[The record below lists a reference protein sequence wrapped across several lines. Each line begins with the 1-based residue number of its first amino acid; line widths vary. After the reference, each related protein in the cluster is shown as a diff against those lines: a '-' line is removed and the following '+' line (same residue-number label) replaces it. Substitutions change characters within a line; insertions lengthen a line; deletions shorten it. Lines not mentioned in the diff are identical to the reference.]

1 MKAAV
6 FVPSHITG
14 FFEII
19 RKDDPLRTGSR
30 GAGVVLDRGVMTR
43 VRALRSEDKTR
54 VVING
59 RTVKDDPVTRR
70 AVELLREHTG
80 FRGGIKVCHKIQVPV
95 GCGFGTS
102 AACALGTIL
111 AAVRELELP
120 VTVNTA
126 GAIAHR
132 VEVEL
137 GTGLGD
143 LIAELTGGIVI
154 RTREGPP
161 GYGVTD
167 RIVDQGLHVISLT
180 LGELD
185 TSSII
190 TDAGH
195 VERINR
201 TASGMMKKLLKEPSP
216 ELFMRLSREFAERTG
231 LINPELREM
240 ADSMAEDTVGASMAM
255 LGNTVFALSENPDTE
270 IEGATVSGID
280 FSGARFID

>member
-143 LIAELTGGIVI
+143 
-154 RTREGPP
+154 
-161 GYGVTD
+161 
-167 RIVDQGLHVISLT
+167 
-180 LGELD
+180 
-185 TSSII
+185 
-190 TDAGH
+190 
-195 VERINR
+195 
-201 TASGMMKKLLKEPSP
+201 
-216 ELFMRLSREFAERTG
+216 
-231 LINPELREM
+231 
-240 ADSMAEDTVGASMAM
+240 
-255 LGNTVFALSENPDTE
+255 
-270 IEGATVSGID
+270 
-280 FSGARFID
+280 